1 MHTSGMRYASM
12 PMLEGGDSSPT
23 SVYGSTPL
31 HPGAASSKRQTRCT
45 SRLFSSEDLRT
56 PEPLEKLLSTIETG
70 RDEIGGNV
78 VRLKAWLSHQQHEV
92 QGWLRKQQPIETRR
106 LEAVHELLVVLHSG
120 QGDVLAAIDQ
130 VARLDNQGLAQL
142 VPQLCDVVLA
152 GTGQLDEPGRE
163 LVRRALLALCSRSQH
178 AALLVCWYL
187 RATLANPTSA
197 PASVSAP
204 RPH

>member
-1 MHTSGMRYASM
+1 MRYASM

-31 HPGAASSKRQTRCT
+31 HPGAASGKRQTRRT

-92 QGWLRKQQPIETRR
+92 QGWLRKQQPLETRR
-106 LEAVHELLVVLHSG
+106 LEAVHELLVVLHTG

-130 VARLDNQGLAQL
+130 VARLDDQCLAQL
-142 VPQLCDVVLA
+142 VPQLCDVLLA

-163 LVRRALLALCSRSQH
+163 LVRRALLALCRRSQH

-187 RATLANPTSA
+187 RATLAKPASA

>member
-1 MHTSGMRYASM
+1 MRYASM

-31 HPGAASSKRQTRCT
+31 HPGAASGKRQTHRT

-56 PEPLEKLLSTIETG
+56 RTPEPLEKLLLTIETG

-92 QGWLRKQQPIETRR
+92 QGWLRKQQPLETRR
-106 LEAVHELLVVLHSG
+106 LEAVHELLVVLHTG

-130 VARLDNQGLAQL
+130 VARLDDQCLAQL
-142 VPQLCDVVLA
+142 VPQLCDVLLA
-152 GTGQLDEPGRE
+152 GTGQLDEAGRE
-163 LVRRALLALCSRSQH
+163 LVRRALLALCRRSQH

-187 RATLANPTSA
+187 RATLAHPASA

>member
-1 MHTSGMRYASM
+1 MRYASM

-23 SVYGSTPL
+23 SVYGGDVL
-31 HPGAASSKRQTRCT
+31 HPGAASGKRQTHRT

-56 PEPLEKLLSTIETG
+56 RTPEPLEKLLLTIETG

-92 QGWLRKQQPIETRR
+92 QGWLRKQQPLETRR
-106 LEAVHELLVVLHSG
+106 LEAVHELLVVLHTG

-130 VARLDNQGLAQL
+130 VARLDDQCLAHL

-187 RATLANPTSA
+187 RATLANPASA

>member
-1 MHTSGMRYASM
+1 MRYASM

-23 SVYGSTPL
+23 SVYGSDEL
-31 HPGAASSKRQTRCT
+31 HPGAASGKRQTHRT

-56 PEPLEKLLSTIETG
+56 RTPEPLEKLLLTIETG

-92 QGWLRKQQPIETRR
+92 QGWLRKQQPLETRR
-106 LEAVHELLVVLHSG
+106 LEAVHELLVVLHTG

-130 VARLDNQGLAQL
+130 VARLDDQCLAHL

-187 RATLANPTSA
+187 RATLANPASA